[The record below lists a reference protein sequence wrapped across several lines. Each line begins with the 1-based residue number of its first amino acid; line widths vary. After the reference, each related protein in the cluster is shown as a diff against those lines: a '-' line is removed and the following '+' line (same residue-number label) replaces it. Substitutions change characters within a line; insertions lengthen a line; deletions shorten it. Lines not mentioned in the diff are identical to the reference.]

1 MDNED
6 ASQQTRFA
14 KKKAQPNI
22 ITQDEQQ
29 INKLSQSEK
38 LKKVQ
43 KSPLVTKTARN
54 NRLSDLKEESDE
66 ESKSIES
73 I

>member
-1 MDNED
+1 M
-6 ASQQTRFA
+6 
-14 KKKAQPNI
+14 
-22 ITQDEQQ
+22 
-29 INKLSQSEK
+29 
-38 LKKVQ
+38 LKKFLQNIQ